1 MAKRRILSLLFL
13 LMLVVTASAQ
23 NRFFN
28 LTAEEVR
35 IDSVLP
41 YFSFRHKLGENFRD
55 TTYTVEIDYPEF
67 IDMSPN
73 DIMKYKLISAEM
85 PGEMPEMETHVAVER
100 KQGVLETGFTPIVYR
115 SGKYQKLVSFMLR
128 VVATPNPFK
137 KEWTLRGHKIQ
148 SPNTQHQS
156 PSIRHQSPNAQ
167 RYAENSVLATGN
179 WAKIKVSKTGIHQ
192 LTDAVIKRA
201 GFSNLDK
208 VKIYGYGG
216 ALQNEK
222 LVAEDLVALDDLKEV
237 PTCNVDGKRLFYAQ
251 GPVSWDAS
259 NVRVRN
265 PYSDYGYY
273 FITQSDETPLTV
285 SADEF
290 LAENYPKADDYNAL
304 HEIDNYAWFRGGR
317 NLFENTPIN
326 LGSDKTYTI
335 ARKGASDVGLMK
347 VVISAGNNSTAEVAV
362 NDSVVGTITISL
374 SSYDEG
380 NSGLKTFN
388 VYSLKDE
395 NSVKITPKTGGPI
408 RLDYISLHTDQPAPA
423 PSLATSAFPQAEYV
437 YNITNQNLHAD
448 RNIDMVIIV
457 PTSGILNTQAQR
469 LKTFHE
475 QHDTMT
481 VKVVPADELYNE
493 FSSGTPDAN
502 AYRRYMK
509 MLYDRAETED
519 EMPRYLLLFG
529 DCVWDNRMNIS
540 DMSTYSVDDFLLC
553 YESENSF
560 SDTYC
565 YIDDGFFCLLDD
577 GEGADLLGSDKHDI
591 AVGRIPARNEN
602 EAKIMVDKTINY
614 INNENAGA
622 WQNVVMFMG
631 DDGNNNIHMEDSEDA
646 AQQTEAQQPGMVV
659 RRVMWDAYQRQ
670 SSSTGVTYPGATADI
685 LQQQSRGALVM
696 DYCGHGS
703 AWQLSHEGVM
713 RLSDFETATNAGL
726 PLWITASCNVAPFD
740 GVEDNIGEASI
751 FNRKGGAIAFYGT
764 TRTVFVNRNKVIN
777 LAFLKYALGYTNG
790 KPNTLGEAQR
800 LAKNEL
806 ITSGKDRTANKLQYS
821 LLGDP
826 ALALK
831 LPTLSVVVDKINGVD
846 ISSGAMPTLK
856 AGSVAKV
863 EGHIERNGA
872 METAFNGQMTATVRD
887 SKALVV
893 CKKQEPTADK
903 AFTFY
908 DRTKTLFNGSDSVSN
923 GKFSFSFA
931 VPMDINYTD
940 GQGMINIYAINSA
953 RTEIANGS
961 TEQFT
966 LGGTETAGNDSIGPS
981 IFCYLNSPSFTNGG
995 NVNATPYFVAQIS
1008 DKDGINTTGNGIGH
1022 DLELV
1027 IDGDM
1032 SKTYILNDNFEYDFG
1047 SYTSGTTHYAIPELP
1062 AGQHKLRFRAW
1073 DVLNNSSVAELT
1085 FNVVRGLEPTLYSV
1099 SCTENPA
1106 STTTTFIVNHDYTG
1120 NNLDV
1125 FIDIFDISGRHLW
1138 TYSDTGVATA
1148 GTYTVDWN
1156 LTIDGGEKLQTGVY
1170 LYRVRI
1176 SADGS
1181 NKVSKAKK
1189 LIIIQ

>member
-1 MAKRRILSLLFL
+1 M

-23 NRFFN
+23 TRFFN
-28 LTAEEVR
+28 LTADEVR

-41 YFSFRHKLGENFRD
+41 YFSYRHWLGANYND
-55 TTYTVEIDYPEF
+55 STYTVQIDYPEF
-67 IDMSPN
+67 IDMSLS
-73 DIMKYKLISAEM
+73 DIEKYKLISTEV
-85 PGEMPEMETHVAVER
+85 PGMLPELETHVAVER
-100 KQGVLETGFTPIVYR
+100 KQGVLETGFTPIVFR
-115 SGKYQKLVSFMLR
+115 GGKYQKLVSFMLR
-128 VVATPNPFK
+128 ITSVPKPSVSRAKSASPH
-137 KEWTLRGHKIQ
+137 RQ
-148 SPNTQHQS
+148 SPA
-156 PSIRHQSPNAQ
+156 AQ
-167 RYAENSVLATGN
+167 RYTETSVLSTGN
-179 WAKIKVSKTGIHQ
+179 WAKIRVSKSGIHQ

-201 GFSNLDK
+201 GFSSLDK

-222 LVAEDLVALDDLKEV
+222 LVGEELEALDDLKEV
-237 PTCNVDGKRLFYAQ
+237 PTCTVDGRRFFYAQ
-251 GPVSWDAS
+251 GPVTWNSSD
-259 NVRVRN
+259 VRVRN

-273 FITQSDETPLTV
+273 FITQSDETPLSV
-285 SADEF
+285 SAEEF
-290 LAENYPKADDYNAL
+290 LAENYPKADDYNSL

-317 NLFENTPIN
+317 NLYENTPIN
-326 LGSDKTYTI
+326 FGSDKTYTI
-335 ARKGASDVGLMK
+335 ARKSASDKGKMK
-347 VVISAGNNSTAEVAV
+347 VVLTAGSNSTAEVSV
-362 NDSVVGTITISL
+362 NDSVIGTFIITL
-374 SSYDEG
+374 GTYDAG
-380 NSGLKTFN
+380 NYAEKTFD
-388 VYSLKDE
+388 VYGLKDE
-395 NSVKITPKTGGPI
+395 NSVKITPKSGGPF

-423 PSLATSAFPQAEYV
+423 PSLSSASFPQAEYV
-437 YNITNQNLHAD
+437 YNITNQNHHAD

-457 PTSGILNTQAQR
+457 PTSGILHTQAQR

-475 QHDTMT
+475 QHDSMT

-509 MLYDRAETED
+509 MLYDRAETEA

-540 DMSTYSVDDFLLC
+540 DMSTYSLDDFLLC

-560 SDTYC
+560 SHTYC

-577 GEGADLLGSDKHDI
+577 GEGADILGSDKHDI
-591 AVGRIPARNEN
+591 AVGRISARNEG

-614 INNENAGA
+614 INNENAGS
-622 WQNVVMFMG
+622 WQNVIMFMG
-631 DDGNNNIHMEDSEDA
+631 DDGNNNIHMEDTEAA

-670 SSSTGVTYPGATADI
+670 SSSTGATYPGATADI
-685 LQQQSRGALVM
+685 LQQQNRGALVM
-696 DYCGHGS
+696 DYCGHGG
-703 AWQLSHEGVM
+703 AYQLSHEGVV
-713 RLSDFETATNAGL
+713 RISDFESATNAGL

-740 GVEDNIGEASI
+740 GVEDNIGEVSI
-751 FNRKGGAIAFYGT
+751 FNRKGGAVAFYGT
-764 TRTVFVNRNKVIN
+764 TRTVFVNRNRVIN
-777 LAFLKYALGYTNG
+777 LAFLKYALGYTDG

-806 ITSGKDRTANKLQYS
+806 ITSGKDHSANKLQYS

-831 LPTLSVVVDKINGVD
+831 LPTQKAVVDKINGVD
-846 ISSGAMPTLK
+846 VTTGTMPMLK
-856 AGSVAKV
+856 AGSIVKV
-863 EGHIERNGA
+863 EGHIEKQGTENT
-872 METAFNGQMTATVRD
+872 EFNGQMTATVRD

-893 CKKQEPTADK
+893 CKQQEPTAEK

-908 DRTKTLFNGSDSVSN
+908 DRTKTLFNGSDSVKN
-923 GKFSFSFA
+923 GKFTFSFA
-931 VPMDINYTD
+931 VPMDINYTN
-940 GQGMINIYAINSA
+940 GQGMINIYAINNA
-953 RTEIANGS
+953 KTEVANGC

-966 LGGTETAGNDSIGPS
+966 LGGTESAGNDSIGPS
-981 IFCYLNSPSFTNGG
+981 IYCYLNSPSFTNGG
-995 NVNATPYFVAQIS
+995 NVNASPYFVAQIT

-1062 AGQHKLRFRAW
+1062 VGQHKLRFRAW
-1073 DVLNNSSVAELT
+1073 DILNNSSTAELT
-1085 FNVVRGLEPTLYSV
+1085 FNVVKGLEPTLYSV

-1120 NNLDV
+1120 SNLDV
-1125 FIDIFDISGRHLW
+1125 DIDIFDISGRHLW
-1138 TYSDTGVATA
+1138 TYSDTGVAST
-1148 GTYTVDWN
+1148 GTYTTDWN
-1156 LTIDGGEKLQTGVY
+1156 LTIDGGERLQTGVY
-1170 LYRVRI
+1170 LYCVRI

-1181 NKVSKAKK
+1181 SKVSKAKK

>member
-1 MAKRRILSLLFL
+1 
-13 LMLVVTASAQ
+13 MLAFAANAQ
-23 NRFFN
+23 QVFFN

-41 YFSFRHKLGENFRD
+41 YFSYRQMLGANYND
-55 TTYTVEIDYPEF
+55 SVYAVEIDYPEF
-67 IDMSPN
+67 IDMMPG
-73 DIMKYKLISAEM
+73 DIEKYQLISDEV
-85 PGEMPEMETHVAVER
+85 PGMLPEMDTHVAVER
-100 KQGVLETGFTPIVYR
+100 KKGVLETGFTPIVYR
-115 SGKYQKLVSFMLR
+115 DGKYKKLVSFMLR
-128 VVATPNPFK
+128 ITATPK
-137 KEWTLRGHKIQ
+137 QKMHKAQ
-148 SPNTQHQS
+148 SSKFQV
-156 PSIRHQSPNAQ
+156 PSSE
-167 RYAENSVLATGN
+167 RYTETSVLATGN
-179 WAKIKVSKTGIHQ
+179 WAKIRVSQSGIHQ

-201 GFSNLDK
+201 GFSSLDK

-222 LVAEDLVALDDLKEV
+222 LVGEELVALDDLKEV
-237 PTCNVDGKRLFYAQ
+237 PTCTVDGRRLFYAQ
-251 GPVSWDAS
+251 GPVSWNSSD
-259 NVRVRN
+259 VRIRN

-273 FITQSDETPLTV
+273 FITQSDEAPLSV

-290 LAENYPKADDYNAL
+290 LAANYPKADDYNAL

-335 ARKGASDVGLMK
+335 ARKGASDNGKMK
-347 VVISAGNNSTAEVAV
+347 VVLSAGSNSTAEVSV
-362 NDSVVGTITISL
+362 NDSVIGTFTITL
-374 SSYDEG
+374 GTYDAG
-380 NSGLKTFN
+380 NSAEKTFV
-388 VYSLKDE
+388 VYGLKDE
-395 NSVKITPKTGGPI
+395 NSVKITPKSGGPI

-423 PSLATSAFPQAEYV
+423 PTLSSASFPQAEYV
-437 YNITNQNLHAD
+437 YNITNQNHHAD

-457 PTSGILNTQAQR
+457 PTSGILHTQAQR

-475 QHDTMT
+475 QHDSMT

-509 MLYDRAETED
+509 MLYDRAETEA

-540 DMSTYSVDDFLLC
+540 DMSTYSLDDFLLC

-560 SDTYC
+560 SHTYC

-577 GEGADLLGSDKHDI
+577 GEGADILGSDKHDI
-591 AVGRIPARNEN
+591 AVGRISARNEE

-614 INNENAGA
+614 INNENAGS

-631 DDGNNNIHMEDSEDA
+631 DDGNNNIHMEDSEAA

-670 SSSTGVTYPGATADI
+670 TSSTGATYPGATADI
-685 LQQQSRGALVM
+685 LQQQNRGALVM
-696 DYCGHGS
+696 DYCGHGG
-703 AWQLSHEGVM
+703 AYQLSHEGVV
-713 RLSDFETATNAGL
+713 RISDFESATNAGL

-740 GVEDNIGEASI
+740 GVEDNIGEVSI

-764 TRTVFVNRNKVIN
+764 TRTVFVNRNKEIN
-777 LAFLKYALGYTNG
+777 LAFLKYALGYTDG

-806 ITSGKDRTANKLQYS
+806 ITSGKDRSANKLQYS

-831 LPTLSVVVDKINGVD
+831 LPTQKAVIDKINGTD
-846 ISSGAMPTLK
+846 ITSGTMPMLK
-856 AGSVAKV
+856 AGSIVKV
-863 EGHIERNGA
+863 EGHIEKQGA
-872 METAFNGQMTATVRD
+872 ENTEFNGQVTATVRD
-887 SKALVV
+887 SKALVT
-893 CKKQEPTADK
+893 CKQQEPTAEK

-908 DRTKTLFNGSDSVSN
+908 DRTKTLFNGSDSVRN

-931 VPMDINYTD
+931 VPMDISYTN
-940 GQGMINIYAINSA
+940 GQGMINVYAINNA
-953 RTEIANGS
+953 KTEAANGF

-966 LGGTETAGNDSIGPS
+966 LGGTESAGNDSIGPS
-981 IFCYLNSPSFTNGG
+981 IYCYLNSPSFTNGG
-995 NVNATPYFVAQIS
+995 NVNATPYFVAQVT

-1047 SYTSGTTHYAIPELP
+1047 SYTSGTTHYAIPELS

-1073 DVLNNSSVAELT
+1073 DILNNSSTAELT

-1120 NNLDV
+1120 SNLDV
-1125 FIDIFDISGRHLW
+1125 DIDIFDISGRHLW
-1138 TYSDTGVATA
+1138 TYSDTGVATT
-1148 GTYTVDWN
+1148 GTYTTDWN
-1156 LTIDGGEKLQTGVY
+1156 LTIDGGERLQTGVY

-1181 NKVSKAKK
+1181 SKVSKAKK

>member
-1 MAKRRILSLLFL
+1 
-13 LMLVVTASAQ
+13 MLAFAANAQ
-23 NRFFN
+23 QVFFN

-41 YFSFRHKLGENFRD
+41 YFSYRQMLGANYND
-55 TTYTVEIDYPEF
+55 SVYAVEIDYPEF
-67 IDMSPN
+67 IDMMPG
-73 DIMKYKLISAEM
+73 DIEKYQLISDEV
-85 PGEMPEMETHVAVER
+85 PGMLPEMDTHVAVER
-100 KQGVLETGFTPIVYR
+100 KKGVLETGFTPIVYR
-115 SGKYQKLVSFMLR
+115 DGKYKKLVSFMLR
-128 VVATPNPFK
+128 ITATPKQKMHKAQSSKFK
-137 KEWTLRGHKIQ
+137 V
-148 SPNTQHQS
+148 
-156 PSIRHQSPNAQ
+156 PSSE
-167 RYAENSVLATGN
+167 RYTETSVLATGN
-179 WAKIKVSKTGIHQ
+179 WAKIRVSQSGIHQ

-201 GFSNLDK
+201 GFSSLDK

-222 LVAEDLVALDDLKEV
+222 LVGEELVALDDLKEV
-237 PTCNVDGKRLFYAQ
+237 PTCTVDGRRLFYAQ
-251 GPVSWDAS
+251 GPVSWNSSD
-259 NVRVRN
+259 VRVRN

-273 FITQSDETPLTV
+273 FITQSDEAPLSV

-290 LAENYPKADDYNAL
+290 LAANYPKADDYNAL

-335 ARKGASDVGLMK
+335 ARKGASDNGKMK
-347 VVISAGNNSTAEVAV
+347 VVLSAGSNSTAEVSV
-362 NDSVVGTITISL
+362 NDSVIGTFTITL
-374 SSYDEG
+374 GTYDAG
-380 NSGLKTFN
+380 NSAEKTFV
-388 VYSLKDE
+388 VYGLKDE
-395 NSVKITPKTGGPI
+395 NSVKITPKSGGPI

-423 PSLATSAFPQAEYV
+423 PTLSSASFPQAEYV
-437 YNITNQNLHAD
+437 YNITNQNHHAD

-457 PTSGILNTQAQR
+457 PTSGILHTQAQR

-475 QHDTMT
+475 QHDSMT

-509 MLYDRAETED
+509 MLYDRAETEA

-540 DMSTYSVDDFLLC
+540 DMSTYSLDDFLLC

-560 SDTYC
+560 SHTYC

-577 GEGADLLGSDKHDI
+577 GEGADILGSDKHDI
-591 AVGRIPARNEN
+591 AVGRISARNEE

-614 INNENAGA
+614 INNENAGS

-631 DDGNNNIHMEDSEDA
+631 DDGNNNIHMEDSEAA

-670 SSSTGVTYPGATADI
+670 TSSTGATYPGATADI
-685 LQQQSRGALVM
+685 LQQQNRGALVM
-696 DYCGHGS
+696 DYCGHGG
-703 AWQLSHEGVM
+703 AYQLSHEGVV
-713 RLSDFETATNAGL
+713 RISDFESATNAGL

-740 GVEDNIGEASI
+740 GVEDNIGEVSI

-764 TRTVFVNRNKVIN
+764 TRTVFVNRNKEIN
-777 LAFLKYALGYTNG
+777 LAFLKYALGYTDG

-806 ITSGKDRTANKLQYS
+806 ITSGKDRSANKLQYS

-831 LPTLSVVVDKINGVD
+831 LPTQKAVIDKINGTD
-846 ISSGAMPTLK
+846 ITSGTMPMLK
-856 AGSVAKV
+856 AGSIVKV
-863 EGHIERNGA
+863 EGHIEKQGA
-872 METAFNGQMTATVRD
+872 ENTEFNGQVTATVRD
-887 SKALVV
+887 SKALVT
-893 CKKQEPTADK
+893 CKQQEPTAEK

-908 DRTKTLFNGSDSVSN
+908 DRTKTLFNGSDSVRN

-931 VPMDINYTD
+931 VPMDISYTN
-940 GQGMINIYAINSA
+940 GQGMINVYAINNA
-953 RTEIANGS
+953 KTEAANGF

-966 LGGTETAGNDSIGPS
+966 LGGTESAGNDSIGPS
-981 IFCYLNSPSFTNGG
+981 IYCYLNSPSFTNGG
-995 NVNATPYFVAQIS
+995 NVNATPYFVAQIT

-1073 DVLNNSSVAELT
+1073 DILNNSSTAELT

-1120 NNLDV
+1120 SNLDV
-1125 FIDIFDISGRHLW
+1125 DIDIFDISGRHLW
-1138 TYSDTGVATA
+1138 TYSDTGVATT
-1148 GTYTVDWN
+1148 GTYTTDWN
-1156 LTIDGGEKLQTGVY
+1156 LTIDGGERLQTGVY

-1181 NKVSKAKK
+1181 SKVSKAKK

>member
-1 MAKRRILSLLFL
+1 
-13 LMLVVTASAQ
+13 MLAFAANAQ
-23 NRFFN
+23 QVFFN

-41 YFSFRHKLGENFRD
+41 YFSYRQMLGANYND
-55 TTYTVEIDYPEF
+55 SVYAVEIDYPEF
-67 IDMSPN
+67 IDMMPG
-73 DIMKYKLISAEM
+73 DIEKYQLISDEV
-85 PGEMPEMETHVAVER
+85 PGMLPEMDTHVAVER
-100 KQGVLETGFTPIVYR
+100 KKGVLETGFTPIVYR
-115 SGKYQKLVSFMLR
+115 DGKYKKLVSFMLR
-128 VVATPNPFK
+128 ITATPK
-137 KEWTLRGHKIQ
+137 QKMHKAQ
-148 SPNTQHQS
+148 SSKFQV
-156 PSIRHQSPNAQ
+156 PSSKFQVPSSE
-167 RYAENSVLATGN
+167 RYTETSVLATGN
-179 WAKIKVSKTGIHQ
+179 WAKIRVSQSGIHQ

-201 GFSNLDK
+201 GFSSLDK

-222 LVAEDLVALDDLKEV
+222 LVGEELVALDDLKEV
-237 PTCNVDGKRLFYAQ
+237 PTCTVDGRRLFYAQ
-251 GPVSWDAS
+251 GPVSWNSSD
-259 NVRVRN
+259 VRVRN

-273 FITQSDETPLTV
+273 FITQSDEAPLSV

-290 LAENYPKADDYNAL
+290 LAANYPKADDYNAL

-335 ARKGASDVGLMK
+335 ARKGASDNGKMK
-347 VVISAGNNSTAEVAV
+347 VVLSAGSNSTAEVSV
-362 NDSVVGTITISL
+362 NDSVIGTFTITL
-374 SSYDEG
+374 GTYDAG
-380 NSGLKTFN
+380 NSAEKTFV
-388 VYSLKDE
+388 VYGLKDE
-395 NSVKITPKTGGPI
+395 NSVKITPKSGGPI

-423 PSLATSAFPQAEYV
+423 PALSSASFPQAEYV
-437 YNITNQNLHAD
+437 YNITNQNHHAD

-457 PTSGILNTQAQR
+457 PTSGILHTQAQR

-475 QHDTMT
+475 QHDSMT

-509 MLYDRAETED
+509 MLYDRAETEA

-540 DMSTYSVDDFLLC
+540 DMSTYSLDDFLLC

-560 SDTYC
+560 SHTYC

-577 GEGADLLGSDKHDI
+577 GEGADILGSDKHDI
-591 AVGRIPARNEN
+591 AVGRISARNEE

-614 INNENAGA
+614 INNENAGS

-631 DDGNNNIHMEDSEDA
+631 DDGNNNIHMEDSEAA

-670 SSSTGVTYPGATADI
+670 TSSTGATYPGATADI
-685 LQQQSRGALVM
+685 LQQQNRGALVM
-696 DYCGHGS
+696 DYCGHGG
-703 AWQLSHEGVM
+703 AYQLSHEGVV
-713 RLSDFETATNAGL
+713 RISDFESATNAGL

-740 GVEDNIGEASI
+740 GVEDNIGEVSI

-764 TRTVFVNRNKVIN
+764 TRTVFVNRNREIN
-777 LAFLKYALGYTNG
+777 LAFLKYALGYTDG

-806 ITSGKDRTANKLQYS
+806 ITSGKDRSANKLQYS

-831 LPTLSVVVDKINGVD
+831 LSTQKAVIDKINGTD
-846 ISSGAMPTLK
+846 ITSGTMPMLK
-856 AGSVAKV
+856 AGSIVKV
-863 EGHIERNGA
+863 EGHIEKQGA
-872 METAFNGQMTATVRD
+872 ENTEFNGQVTATVRD
-887 SKALVV
+887 SKALVT
-893 CKKQEPTADK
+893 CKQQEPTAEK

-908 DRTKTLFNGSDSVSN
+908 DRTKTLFNGSDSVRN

-931 VPMDINYTD
+931 VPMDISYTN
-940 GQGMINIYAINSA
+940 GQGMINVYAINNA
-953 RTEIANGS
+953 KTEAANGF

-966 LGGTETAGNDSIGPS
+966 LGGTESAGNDSIGPS
-981 IFCYLNSPSFTNGG
+981 IYCYLNSPSFTNGG
-995 NVNATPYFVAQIS
+995 NVNATPYFVAQIT

-1047 SYTSGTTHYAIPELP
+1047 SYTSGTTHYAIPELS

-1073 DVLNNSSVAELT
+1073 DILNNSSTAELT

-1120 NNLDV
+1120 SNLDV
-1125 FIDIFDISGRHLW
+1125 DIDIFDISGRHLW
-1138 TYSDTGVATA
+1138 TYSDTGVATT
-1148 GTYTVDWN
+1148 GTYTTDWN
-1156 LTIDGGEKLQTGVY
+1156 LTIDGGERLQTGVY

-1181 NKVSKAKK
+1181 SKVSKAKK

>member
-1 MAKRRILSLLFL
+1 
-13 LMLVVTASAQ
+13 MLAFAANAQ
-23 NRFFN
+23 QVFFN

-41 YFSFRHKLGENFRD
+41 YFSYRQMLGANYND
-55 TTYTVEIDYPEF
+55 SVYAVEIDYPEF
-67 IDMSPN
+67 IDMMPG
-73 DIMKYKLISAEM
+73 DIEKYQLISDEV
-85 PGEMPEMETHVAVER
+85 PGMLPEMDTHVAVER
-100 KQGVLETGFTPIVYR
+100 KKGVLETGFTPIVYR
-115 SGKYQKLVSFMLR
+115 DGKYKKLVSFMLR
-128 VVATPNPFK
+128 ITATPK
-137 KEWTLRGHKIQ
+137 QKMHKAQ
-148 SPNTQHQS
+148 SSKFQV
-156 PSIRHQSPNAQ
+156 PSSE
-167 RYAENSVLATGN
+167 RYTETSVLATGN
-179 WAKIKVSKTGIHQ
+179 WAKIRVSKSGIHQ

-201 GFSNLDK
+201 GFSSLDK

-222 LVAEDLVALDDLKEV
+222 LVGEELVALDDLKEV
-237 PTCNVDGKRLFYAQ
+237 PTCTVDGRRLFYAQ
-251 GPVSWDAS
+251 GPVSWNSSD
-259 NVRVRN
+259 VRIRN

-273 FITQSDETPLTV
+273 FITQSDEAPLSV

-290 LAENYPKADDYNAL
+290 LAANYPKADDYNAL

-335 ARKGASDVGLMK
+335 ARKGASDTGKMK
-347 VVISAGNNSTAEVAV
+347 VVLSAGSNSTAEVSV
-362 NDSVVGTITISL
+362 NDSVIGTFTITL
-374 SSYDEG
+374 GTYDAG
-380 NSGLKTFN
+380 NSAEKTFV
-388 VYSLKDE
+388 VYGLKDE
-395 NSVKITPKTGGPI
+395 NSVKITPKSGGPI

-423 PSLATSAFPQAEYV
+423 PTLSSASFPQAEYV
-437 YNITNQNLHAD
+437 YNITNQNHHAD

-457 PTSGILNTQAQR
+457 PTSGILHTQAQR

-475 QHDTMT
+475 QHDSMT

-509 MLYDRAETED
+509 MLYDRAETEA

-540 DMSTYSVDDFLLC
+540 DMSTYSLDDFLLC

-560 SDTYC
+560 SHTYC

-577 GEGADLLGSDKHDI
+577 GEGADILGSDKHDI
-591 AVGRIPARNEN
+591 AVGRISARNEE

-614 INNENAGA
+614 INNENAGS

-631 DDGNNNIHMEDSEDA
+631 DDGNNNIHMEDSEAA

-670 SSSTGVTYPGATADI
+670 TSSTGATYPGATADI
-685 LQQQSRGALVM
+685 LQQQNRGALVM
-696 DYCGHGS
+696 DYCGHGG
-703 AWQLSHEGVM
+703 AYQLSHEGVV
-713 RLSDFETATNAGL
+713 RISDFESATNAGL

-740 GVEDNIGEASI
+740 GVEDNIGEVSI

-764 TRTVFVNRNKVIN
+764 TRTVFVNRNKEIN
-777 LAFLKYALGYTNG
+777 LAFLKYALGYTDG

-806 ITSGKDRTANKLQYS
+806 ITSGKDRSANKLQYS

-831 LPTLSVVVDKINGVD
+831 LPTQKAVIDKINGTD
-846 ISSGAMPTLK
+846 ITSGTMPMLK
-856 AGSVAKV
+856 AGSIVKV
-863 EGHIERNGA
+863 EGHIEKQGA
-872 METAFNGQMTATVRD
+872 ENTEFNGQVTATVRD
-887 SKALVV
+887 SKALVT
-893 CKKQEPTADK
+893 CKQQEPTAEK

-908 DRTKTLFNGSDSVSN
+908 DRTKTLFNGSDSVRN

-931 VPMDINYTD
+931 VPMDISYTN
-940 GQGMINIYAINSA
+940 GQGMINVYAINNA
-953 RTEIANGS
+953 KTEAANGF

-966 LGGTETAGNDSIGPS
+966 LGGTESAGNDSIGPS
-981 IFCYLNSPSFTNGG
+981 IYCYLNSPSFTNGG
-995 NVNATPYFVAQIS
+995 NVNATPYFVAQIT

-1047 SYTSGTTHYAIPELP
+1047 SYTSGTTHYAIPELS

-1073 DVLNNSSVAELT
+1073 DILNNSSTAELT

-1120 NNLDV
+1120 SNLDV
-1125 FIDIFDISGRHLW
+1125 DIDIFDISGRHLW
-1138 TYSDTGVATA
+1138 TYSDTGVATT
-1148 GTYTVDWN
+1148 GTYTTDWN
-1156 LTIDGGEKLQTGVY
+1156 LTIDGGERLQTGVY

-1181 NKVSKAKK
+1181 SKVSKAKK

>member
-1 MAKRRILSLLFL
+1 
-13 LMLVVTASAQ
+13 MLAFAANAQ
-23 NRFFN
+23 QVFFN

-41 YFSFRHKLGENFRD
+41 FFSYRQMLGANYND
-55 TTYTVEIDYPEF
+55 SVYAVEIDYPEF
-67 IDMSPN
+67 IDMMPG
-73 DIMKYKLISAEM
+73 DIEKYQLISDEV
-85 PGEMPEMETHVAVER
+85 PGMLPEMDTHVAVER
-100 KQGVLETGFTPIVYR
+100 KKGVLETGFTPIVYR
-115 SGKYQKLVSFMLR
+115 DGKYKKLVSFMLR
-128 VVATPNPFK
+128 ITATPK
-137 KEWTLRGHKIQ
+137 QKMHKAQ
-148 SPNTQHQS
+148 SSKFQV
-156 PSIRHQSPNAQ
+156 PSSE
-167 RYAENSVLATGN
+167 RYTETSVLATGN
-179 WAKIKVSKTGIHQ
+179 WAKIRVSQSGIHQ

-201 GFSNLDK
+201 GFSSLDK

-222 LVAEDLVALDDLKEV
+222 LVGEELVALDDLKEV
-237 PTCNVDGKRLFYAQ
+237 PTCTVDGRRLFYAQ
-251 GPVSWDAS
+251 GPVSWNSSD
-259 NVRVRN
+259 VRVRN

-273 FITQSDETPLTV
+273 FITQSDEAPLSV

-290 LAENYPKADDYNAL
+290 LAANYPKADDYNAL

-335 ARKGASDVGLMK
+335 ARKGASDTGKMK
-347 VVISAGNNSTAEVAV
+347 VVLSAGSNSTAEVSV
-362 NDSVVGTITISL
+362 NDSVIGTFTITL
-374 SSYDEG
+374 GTYDAG
-380 NSGLKTFN
+380 NSAEKTFV
-388 VYSLKDE
+388 VYGLKDE
-395 NSVKITPKTGGPI
+395 NSVKITPKSGGPI

-423 PSLATSAFPQAEYV
+423 PSLSSASFPQAEYV
-437 YNITNQNLHAD
+437 YNITNQNHHAD

-457 PTSGILNTQAQR
+457 PTSGILHTQAQR

-475 QHDTMT
+475 QHDSMT

-509 MLYDRAETED
+509 MLYDRAETEA

-540 DMSTYSVDDFLLC
+540 DMSTYSLDDFLLC

-560 SDTYC
+560 SHTYC

-577 GEGADLLGSDKHDI
+577 GEGADILGSDKHDI
-591 AVGRIPARNEN
+591 AVGRISARNEE

-614 INNENAGA
+614 INNENAGS

-631 DDGNNNIHMEDSEDA
+631 DDGNNNIHMEDSEAA

-670 SSSTGVTYPGATADI
+670 TSSTGATYPGATADI
-685 LQQQSRGALVM
+685 LQQQNRGALVM
-696 DYCGHGS
+696 DYCGHGG
-703 AWQLSHEGVM
+703 AYQLSHEGVV
-713 RLSDFETATNAGL
+713 RISDFETATNAGL

-740 GVEDNIGEASI
+740 GVEDNIGEVSI

-764 TRTVFVNRNKVIN
+764 TRTVFVNRNKEIN
-777 LAFLKYALGYTNG
+777 LAFLKYALGYTDG

-806 ITSGKDRTANKLQYS
+806 ITSGKDRSANKLQYS

-831 LPTLSVVVDKINGVD
+831 LPTQKAVIDKINGTD
-846 ISSGAMPTLK
+846 ITSGTMPMLK
-856 AGSVAKV
+856 AGSIVKV
-863 EGHIERNGA
+863 EGHIEKQGA
-872 METAFNGQMTATVRD
+872 ENTEFNGQVTATVRD
-887 SKALVV
+887 SKALVT
-893 CKKQEPTADK
+893 CKQQEPTAEK

-908 DRTKTLFNGSDSVSN
+908 DRTKTLFNGSDSVRN

-931 VPMDINYTD
+931 VPMDISYTN
-940 GQGMINIYAINSA
+940 GQGMINVYAINNA
-953 RTEIANGS
+953 KTEAANGF

-966 LGGTETAGNDSIGPS
+966 LGGTESAGNDSIGPS
-981 IFCYLNSPSFTNGG
+981 IYCYLNSPSFTNGG
-995 NVNATPYFVAQIS
+995 NVNATPYFVAQIT

-1047 SYTSGTTHYAIPELP
+1047 SYTSGTTHYAIPELS

-1073 DVLNNSSVAELT
+1073 DILNNSSTAELT

-1120 NNLDV
+1120 SNLDV
-1125 FIDIFDISGRHLW
+1125 DIDIFDISGRHLW
-1138 TYSDTGVATA
+1138 TYSDTGVATT
-1148 GTYTVDWN
+1148 GTYTTDWN
-1156 LTIDGGEKLQTGVY
+1156 LTIDGGERLQTGVY

-1181 NKVSKAKK
+1181 SKVSKAKK